1 MSCEEQDEDKHIV
14 EYDINEIGNVLS
26 SIREIENTMD
36 NFKKQFV
43 LVDNAIKNARKALHQ
58 LDKDEDLP

>member
-1 MSCEEQDEDKHIV
+1 MSEDKEDTYIV

-26 SIREIENTMD
+26 SIRDIENTMD

-43 LVDNAIKNARKALHQ
+43 LIDNAIKNARKSLHK

>member
-1 MSCEEQDEDKHIV
+1 MSEDKEDTYIV

-43 LVDNAIKNARKALHQ
+43 LVDNAIKNARRALHQ

>member
-1 MSCEEQDEDKHIV
+1 MSEDKEDTYIV

-26 SIREIENTMD
+26 SLREIENTMD

-43 LVDNAIKNARKALHQ
+43 LIDNAIKNARKTLHQ

>member
-1 MSCEEQDEDKHIV
+1 MSEDKEDTYIV

-26 SIREIENTMD
+26 SIRDIENTID

-43 LVDNAIKNARKALHQ
+43 LIDNAIKNARKTLHQ

>member
-1 MSCEEQDEDKHIV
+1 MSEDKEDTYIV

-26 SIREIENTMD
+26 SIRDIENTMD

-43 LVDNAIKNARKALHQ
+43 LVDNAIKNARKTLHQ

>member
-1 MSCEEQDEDKHIV
+1 MSEDKEDTYIV

>member
-1 MSCEEQDEDKHIV
+1 MSEDKEDTYIV

-43 LVDNAIKNARKALHQ
+43 LVDNAIKNARKALHK

>member
-1 MSCEEQDEDKHIV
+1 MSEDKEDTYIV

-26 SIREIENTMD
+26 SIRDIENTMD

-43 LVDNAIKNARKALHQ
+43 LIDNAIKNARKTLHQ

>member
-1 MSCEEQDEDKHIV
+1 MSEDKEDTYIV

-43 LVDNAIKNARKALHQ
+43 LVDNAIKNARKTLHQ

>member
-1 MSCEEQDEDKHIV
+1 MSEDKEDTYIV

-26 SIREIENTMD
+26 SIREIENAMD

-43 LVDNAIKNARKALHQ
+43 LIDNAIKNARKTLHQ

>member
-1 MSCEEQDEDKHIV
+1 MSEDKEDTYIV

-26 SIREIENTMD
+26 SIREIESAMD

-43 LVDNAIKNARKALHQ
+43 LIDNAIKNARKTLHQ
-58 LDKDEDLP
+58 LDKKEDLP

>member
-1 MSCEEQDEDKHIV
+1 MSEDKEDTYIV

-26 SIREIENTMD
+26 SIREIESAID

-43 LVDNAIKNARKALHQ
+43 LIDNAIKNARKTLHQ
-58 LDKDEDLP
+58 LDKKEDLP